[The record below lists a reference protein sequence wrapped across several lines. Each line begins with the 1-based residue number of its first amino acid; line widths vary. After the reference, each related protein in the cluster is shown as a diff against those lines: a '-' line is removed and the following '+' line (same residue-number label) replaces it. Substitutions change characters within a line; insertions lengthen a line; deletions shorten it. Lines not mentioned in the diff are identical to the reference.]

1 MQNDIKEWRSN
12 SSELLSTVPESLR
25 ESADLQ
31 ITDPLSSSKTLGI
44 HWHVAM
50 DDFHVAVP
58 EVDLELPATKRNLAS
73 VVAKVFDVLGLS
85 HHPL

>member
-1 MQNDIKEWRSN
+1 
-12 SSELLSTVPESLR
+12 
-25 ESADLQ
+25 
-31 ITDPLSSSKTLGI
+31 
-44 HWHVAM
+44 M